1 MDQSELRLEWRSSSS
16 LIFRGVVVLTVFG
29 CAASV
34 FEFFFG
40 IVNAVDSY
48 LGSILDTASSF
59 GFDSRSA
66 GLSKFSALHDRMS
79 LCTRLFEVLTVAGWI
94 VYVVGLSR
102 FRSAQYTE
110 RGRWLTGSLYTA
122 CWLGLIGMACTFLGS
137 FLGMFGLLF
146 TFAGWVLNLISLFKF
161 RSAFNQLYIEES
173 WSDIA
178 RQGARTLRNS
188 YTFGIIMAFF
198 PLIVFLAMLL
208 ISIGSI
214 SSLGGMMRGFSD
226 DAAGTIMS
234 LLGSSIAFMILL
246 ALTGAVLWV
255 LQTCYL
261 ISGWCKINDGAPT
274 DDPEMDEYPSDHS
287 TLAIICSIS
296 GAIAVMILGAWLCL
310 SPLTHDGSKRVES
323 AHESETTE
331 SVTEATDSDNDSEE
345 LTAIVG
351 SLRESGLSKTKQE
364 ESEPEG
370 DIYTHHY
377 KGSINN
383 KYAIEMTLTTDGGAY
398 YTGEYMYVKNK
409 RPIQL
414 SGQLVD
420 DGDRLVLEE
429 YVGDN
434 MTGRFDGILGRSVY
448 SGTWTSADGSRS
460 YPFSVRPN

>member
-94 VYVVGLSR
+94 VYMVGLSR
-102 FRSAQYTE
+102 FRTAQYTE

-345 LTAIVG
+345 LTAIVE

-364 ESEPEG
+364 ESEHEG

>member
-122 CWLGLIGMACTFLGS
+122 CWLGLISMACTFLGS

-198 PLIVFLAMLL
+198 PLIVFIAMLL

-345 LTAIVG
+345 LTAIVE

>member
-345 LTAIVG
+345 LTAIVE

>member
-345 LTAIVG
+345 LTAIVE

-434 MTGRFDGILGRSVY
+434 MTGRFDGILGRNGY

>member
-66 GLSKFSALHDRMS
+66 GLSEFSALHDRMS

-274 DDPEMDEYPSDHS
+274 DDPEMDEYPSGHS

-345 LTAIVG
+345 LTAIVE

-429 YVGDN
+429 YVGDK
-434 MTGRFDGILGRSVY
+434 MTGRFDGILGRSGY

>member
-1 MDQSELRLEWRSSSS
+1 MDQSELRREWRSSSS
-16 LIFRGVVVLTVFG
+16 LIFWGVIVLTIFG
-29 CAASV
+29 CVASV

-40 IVNAVDSY
+40 IVNAFDNY

-59 GFDSRSA
+59 GVGSRSA
-66 GLSKFSALHDRMS
+66 ALSKFSALHDRMS

-102 FRSAQYTE
+102 FRKAQTYD
-110 RGRWLTGSLYTA
+110 RVRWLTGSLYTA

-146 TFAGWVLNLISLFKF
+146 TFAGWVLDLISLFKF
-161 RSAFNQLYIEES
+161 RSAFSQLATEGS
-173 WSDIA
+173 WSDTA
-178 RQGARTLRNS
+178 RRGAGTLRTS
-188 YTFGIIMAFF
+188 YTFGIILAFF
-198 PLIVFLAMLL
+198 PLIVFISMLL

-214 SSLGGMMRGFSD
+214 SSLGGMMRGLSD

-234 LLGSSIAFMILL
+234 LLGGSIAFMILL
-246 ALTGAVLWV
+246 GLTGIVLWI

-261 ISGWCKINDGAPT
+261 ISGWCKINDGAPA
-274 DDPEMDEYPSDHS
+274 DDPQIDEYPSDHS
-287 TLAIICSIS
+287 TLAIICSIM

-310 SPLTHDGSKRVES
+310 SPLTHEGSKRVET
-323 AHESETTE
+323 AYESETTE

-345 LTAIVG
+345 LTSIVE
-351 SLRESGLSKTKQE
+351 SLRESGLSKTKHDE
-364 ESEPEG
+364 DEPEG
-370 DIYTHHY
+370 DMYTHRY
-377 KGSINN
+377 KGSIDN

-414 SGQLVD
+414 SGQRVD

-429 YVGDN
+429 YVGDK
-434 MTGRFDGILGRSVY
+434 MTGRFDGILGHTGY

>member
-345 LTAIVG
+345 LTAIVE

-434 MTGRFDGILGRSVY
+434 MTGRFDGILGRSGY

>member
-246 ALTGAVLWV
+246 ALTGTVLWV

-331 SVTEATDSDNDSEE
+331 SVTNATDSDNDSEE
-345 LTAIVG
+345 LTAIVE

>member
-102 FRSAQYTE
+102 FRTAQYTE

-234 LLGSSIAFMILL
+234 LLGSSIAFTILL

-345 LTAIVG
+345 LTAIVE

>member
-1 MDQSELRLEWRSSSS
+1 MDQSELRREWRLSSS
-16 LIFRGVVVLTVFG
+16 LIFWGVVVLTVFG

-102 FRSAQYTE
+102 FRTAQYTE

-345 LTAIVG
+345 LTAIVE

-364 ESEPEG
+364 ESEHEG

>member
-79 LCTRLFEVLTVAGWI
+79 LCTRLLEVLTVADWI

-102 FRSAQYTE
+102 FRTAQYTE

-345 LTAIVG
+345 LTAIVE

>member
-1 MDQSELRLEWRSSSS
+1 MDQSELRREWRLSSS
-16 LIFRGVVVLTVFG
+16 LIFWGVVVLTAFG

-102 FRSAQYTE
+102 FRTAQYTE

-274 DDPEMDEYPSDHS
+274 DDLEMDEYPSDHS

-345 LTAIVG
+345 LTAIVE

-364 ESEPEG
+364 ESEHEG

>member
-102 FRSAQYTE
+102 FRTAQYTE

-345 LTAIVG
+345 LTAIVE

>member
-274 DDPEMDEYPSDHS
+274 DDLEMDEYPSDHS

-345 LTAIVG
+345 LTAIVE

-364 ESEPEG
+364 ESEHEG

>member
-102 FRSAQYTE
+102 FRTAQYTE

-178 RQGARTLRNS
+178 RQGAKTLRNS

-345 LTAIVG
+345 LTAIVE

-434 MTGRFDGILGRSVY
+434 MTGRFDGILGRSGY

>member
-102 FRSAQYTE
+102 FRTAQYTE

-122 CWLGLIGMACTFLGS
+122 CWLRLIGMACTFLGS

-345 LTAIVG
+345 LTAIVE